1 VSARGTTGAITTA
14 GEAIVSSAEA
24 DTLAEEVPVTMVA
37 VAVMPDALTL
47 ADVQVAVVDIMAER
61 VQVVADAQV
70 AVVDAQVAVVDAQ
83 VAADIPAADIQA
95 VADPDNRINLTA
107 TQLRPRHLCRGLSF
121 SSCTARG
128 SSQSHAP
135 ATNCSVR

>member
-1 VSARGTTGAITTA
+1 
-14 GEAIVSSAEA
+14 
-24 DTLAEEVPVTMVA
+24 MVA

-61 VQVVADAQV
+61 VQVVA
-70 AVVDAQVAVVDAQ
+70 DAQVAVVDAQ

>member
-1 VSARGTTGAITTA
+1 MAAA
-14 GEAIVSSAEA
+14 AA
-24 DTLAEEVPVTMVA
+24 
-37 VAVMPDALTL
+37 MPDGPTL

-70 AVVDAQVAVVDAQ
+70 AVVDAQVAADIP
-83 VAADIPAADIQA
+83 AADIPAADIQA

-121 SSCTARG
+121 HPAQQEDRRSLTPPQQTAAFVNLVCLSLFSSAVSLCL
-128 SSQSHAP
+128 
-135 ATNCSVR
+135 